1 MMKYIFLDYDGF
13 ICKSFFAAHRDESQ
27 AEEILYDLTK
37 TAIDKANKYFDTDE
51 LKTYYIVSGHSWKKD
66 LYPDYKANRERDPY
80 VGAYRDYIISTT
92 YNIVKPETLEADE
105 LCIMLHDYAIEKGD
119 ECIIFS
125 DDKDL
130 RYSSLVNC
138 KINLTE
144 QIDLSYNEKYL
155 YQQMLAGDK
164 EDDIKGIPKVGMKVA
179 DRLLDSNGYNIE
191 GVIKTY
197 RDKGIAKDECKKNLN
212 LIIPMKKE
220 FNIKPNVYMETCR
233 RIVNDWNPNDYEYL
247 IDVVKKGQLEY
258 INNKVEA
265 IYE

>member
-13 ICKSFFAAHRDESQ
+13 ICKSFFAAHRDE
-27 AEEILYDLTK
+27 ARALEILDDLTK
-37 TAIDKANKYFDTDE
+37 TSIDKAREYFNNDE
-51 LKTYYIVSGHSWKKD
+51 FKAYYIVSGHSWKKD
-66 LYPDYKANRERDPY
+66 LYPDYKATREKDPY

-92 YNIVKPETLEADE
+92 CNIVKPETLEADE

-130 RYSSLVNC
+130 RYSSLINC

-144 QIDLSYNEKYL
+144 QIDLSYDEKYL

-179 DRLLDSNGYNIE
+179 DKLLDSNGYNIE

-197 RDKGIAKDECKKNLN
+197 RDKGIVKEECKKNLN

-220 FNIKPNVYMETCR
+220 FNTKPNMYMEACR
-233 RIVNDWNPNDYEYL
+233 RTINDYNTNLSERM
-247 IDVVKKGQLEY
+247 INAVQKGQLEY

-265 IYE
+265 MYE